1 MHWFWYFWIISF
13 VVCFVVNELCA
24 MATLKKLRRLNP
36 DFKPTKKSGVEK
48 LVNFIK
54 TLILAIV
61 PFLNIIITS
70 VVLFTCTSNEVVSKT
85 KTKIEE
91 DK

>member
-70 VVLFTCTSNEVVSKT
+70 VVLFTCTNNEVVSKT